1 MIPEPIAAFG
11 LATLGVS
18 LLPGLYYSTYVGFA
32 IMAGSSP
39 DRYGARFPIFDGVLT
54 VAAGSVHV
62 GARFDRHGGEQRLV
76 QRTGSAFAF
85 TGARELSG
93 GRPDLG
99 RCHRS
104 ISHSDVLLA
113 RDRCGCTTGARH
125 AGRQF
130 VIAGDRDRT

>member
-54 VAAGSVHV
+54 VAAGSVQSGLGSIGTVGSRGWFRGPARPLHSLV
-62 GARFDRHGGEQRLV
+62 LASFQGADLIWAGAIVLSLTLTFFLRETGGGARQAPA
-76 QRTGSAFAF
+76 T
-85 TGARELSG
+85 
-93 GRPDLG
+93 
-99 RCHRS
+99 
-104 ISHSDVLLA
+104 LA
-113 RDRCGCTTGARH
+113 ASTS
-125 AGRQF
+125 
-130 VIAGDRDRT
+130 